1 VTDTRTR
8 DTLDTVA
15 ALAARLCRAPA
26 AVLSLSDGE
35 GRQTIVTAAG
45 VDPRLPGLRELC
57 ERTAAGPSG
66 RLVTA
71 CSTAGESLRAFAG
84 IPVRAA
90 AGTALGTLAV
100 LDADSGRFCS
110 DRLERLEQMA
120 RHTALVVE
128 ACRAAGTGIGTGLS
142 ADAAQQR
149 LIESEYRFRQVVEQV
164 TDVLFE
170 QDTEG
175 RWTFLNPAW
184 SDITGFEVNDCL
196 GRHYYDFI
204 HPDDAAGSRNRF
216 AQMLA
221 GGGHTGIHAVRYVTA
236 DGDFRWIEARAR
248 RLCNDDGT
256 PRGTIGTLRDVTM
269 QRAMADEIDR
279 SHRHAVMSFGRISE
293 FLANVSHEIR
303 TPLNGVLG
311 LTTILLDTMLS
322 DEQRQYASGVHQ
334 SADTLLAL
342 VNDILDISK
351 IEAGGL
357 TIEQVSFAI
366 RPWLDEVLAPSFG
379 RARKKGLHTQLTVSD
394 EMPARLIADPTRT
407 RQILGNL
414 MDNAVKFTASG
425 AITVSV
431 TPHINAM
438 GRRTA
443 RFVVQDSG
451 IGIPASQHGAVFEK
465 YRQADSSTT
474 RRYGGTGLGLA
485 ICRQLATLMEG
496 EIGLES
502 VDGEGTSFWFTIP
515 LAAAPDAEDAPAP
528 QRPAP
533 PVAEVPRT
541 PLVLIAEDNPTNQLV
556 ARRFLEKEGC
566 RVELVTNGAEA
577 VTAAAAQRFDVIFMD
592 CQMPLMD
599 GYEATRQIR
608 LGPSSADAPIVAMT
622 AHAMTGDRER
632 CLAAGMSD
640 YVSKPLTRAQI
651 GSVLARVL
659 LHP

>member
-1 VTDTRTR
+1 MTDTRTR
-8 DTLDTVA
+8 DTLDAVA
-15 ALAARLCRAPA
+15 ALAARLCVAPA
-26 AVLSLSDGE
+26 AVLTLSDGE
-35 GRQTIVTAAG
+35 GRQAIVTAAG
-45 VDPRLPGLRELC
+45 VDPCLPGLRELC
-57 ERTAAGPSG
+57 ERTAADPSG
-66 RLVTA
+66 RFLAVLPG
-71 CSTAGESLRAFAG
+71 AGEPIRAFAG
-84 IPVRAA
+84 IPVRSA
-90 AGTALGTLAV
+90 AGQRLGALAI
-100 LDADSGRFCS
+100 LDADSSRFCG
-110 DRLERLEQMA
+110 DRLEQLEHMA
-120 RHTALVVE
+120 RHTALVAE
-128 ACRAAGTGIGTGLS
+128 ACRAAAPAAAGTGLS
-142 ADAAQQR
+142 ADDAQQR

-170 QDTEG
+170 QDRDG

-184 SDITGFEVNDCL
+184 TDITGFDVDDCL
-196 GRHYYDFI
+196 GHHYHEFV
-204 HPDDAAGSRNRF
+204 HPDDIGGARERF
-216 AQMLA
+216 AQLLDGRDHA
-221 GGGHTGIHAVRYVTA
+221 GIHAVRYVTA

-248 RLCNDDGT
+248 RLVHDDGT

-322 DEQRQYASGVHQ
+322 EEQRQYASGVHQ

-366 RPWLDEVLAPSFG
+366 RPWLDDVLAPSFV
-379 RARKKGLHTQLTVSD
+379 RARKKGLHTQLIVSD

-414 MDNAVKFTASG
+414 MDNAVKFTSRG
-425 AITVSV
+425 AIAVSV
-431 TPHINAM
+431 TPHVNAA

-443 RFVVQDSG
+443 RFVVTDSG
-451 IGIPASQHGAVFEK
+451 IGIPPGQHGTVFEK

-502 VDGEGTSFWFTIP
+502 VEGQGTSFWFTIP
-515 LAAAPDAEDAPAP
+515 LAAAPDAEDAPAQ
-528 QRPAP
+528 QRPAA
-533 PVAEVPRT
+533 PVEEAPRT

-556 ARRFLEKEGC
+556 ARRFLEREGC

-599 GYEATRQIR
+599 GYEATRRIR
-608 LGPSSADAPIVAMT
+608 LGLTSADAPIVAMT

-659 LHP
+659 HP